1 MCVYQK
7 GNKNIP
13 TRGNRFLQ
21 EKVKLCIP
29 KRKNLFP
36 LSGNKGGSYGT
47 KVNWKRKHGQMNIY
61 ILKKKEKKKK
71 KRKRK
76 VIYRIKNV

>member
-7 GNKNIP
+7 GNINIP

-36 LSGNKGGSYGT
+36 LRGNKGGRYGT
-47 KVNWKRKHGQMNIY
+47 KVDWKRNHGQMYIY
-61 ILKKKEKKKK
+61 ILKKKKKKGK
-71 KRKRK
+71 KEKEK
-76 VIYRIKNV
+76 SFIV

>member
-36 LSGNKGGSYGT
+36 LRGNKGGSYGT
-47 KVNWKRKHGQMNIY
+47 KVNWKRKHGQMYIY
-61 ILKKKEKKKK
+61 ILKKKKKKSHLSYK
-71 KRKRK
+71 KCVVYMNR
-76 VIYRIKNV
+76 V

>member
-36 LSGNKGGSYGT
+36 LRGNKGGSYGT

-61 ILKKKEKKKK
+61 ILKKKKK
-71 KRKRK
+71 KRKK
-76 VIYRIKNV
+76 EKEKSFIV

>member
-7 GNKNIP
+7 GNINIP
-13 TRGNRFLQ
+13 TRGNRFSQ

-36 LSGNKGGSYGT
+36 LRGNNGGKLWDKGRPE
-47 KVNWKRKHGQMNIY
+47 KKAWLNVY
-61 ILKKKEKKKK
+61 IL
-71 KRKRK
+71 
-76 VIYRIKNV
+76 